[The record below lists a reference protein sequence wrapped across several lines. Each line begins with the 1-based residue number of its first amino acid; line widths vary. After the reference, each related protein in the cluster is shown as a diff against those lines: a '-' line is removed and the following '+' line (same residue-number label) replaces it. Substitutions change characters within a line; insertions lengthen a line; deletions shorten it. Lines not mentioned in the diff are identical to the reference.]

1 MENQPDEWPLFSAEE
16 AGLGGFRARE
26 GWGTLASDPFLFQP
40 QGILCWHSSLA
51 ASSIVWFPG
60 GEHQEGRLGNGR
72 DGGGGQRAGRRDLG
86 RRKFAC
92 GRRAGGRAEEV
103 QAGRGASARSVG
115 VCCDPR
121 FSLLLDSSRLVS
133 RAEPEASKSYEDG
146 FQSSGPRA
154 EGSSDACTEGPAHS
168 EPVLPRW
175 SSCFGAK
182 IQFFRG
188 RG

>member
-60 GEHQEGRLGNGR
+60 GEHQQGGLGDGR
-72 DGGGGQRAGRRDLG
+72 DGGGGQRAGRKDLG

-92 GRRAGGRAEEV
+92 GRKAGGRAEEV
-103 QAGRGASARSVG
+103 QAGRGASACSVG

-133 RAEPEASKSYEDG
+133 RAEPEVSKSYEDG

-154 EGSSDACTEGPAHS
+154 EGSSDACAEGPAHS